1 MIDQSLIPIVMV
13 VGVLIAAFLLSEYMR
28 WRRRGRRPERRP
40 VRLEPEYVWLA
51 IIGPSN
57 AESTEDTYR
66 SAYLLLAAGL
76 RMELMMAELFHERG
90 PYVVARPRVT
100 ERMTYSTEAF
110 RPYAREIRS
119 LEDFGRYAPYRND
132 RMMKLSVH
140 PDDAVEAVR
149 VLEDAGVTVE
159 RPQGQ
164 HWWH

>member
-1 MIDQSLIPIVMV
+1 MDESNIEVYMFLLAV
-13 VGVLIAAFLLSEYMR
+13 IAAALLIMYVT
-28 WRRRGRRPERRP
+28 RRGWLRHEPRRTESG
-40 VRLEPEYVWLA
+40 YTWLA

-57 AESTEDTYR
+57 AESTEDTYKG
-66 SAYLLLAAGL
+66 AYLLLAAGL

-100 ERMTYSTEAF
+100 ERTTYSTEVF

-119 LEDFGRYAPYRND
+119 LEDFGRYAPYRDD

-140 PDDAVEAVR
+140 PEDADEAVR
-149 VLEDAGVTVE
+149 VLEDTGLTVE
-159 RPQGQ
+159 RPPGK